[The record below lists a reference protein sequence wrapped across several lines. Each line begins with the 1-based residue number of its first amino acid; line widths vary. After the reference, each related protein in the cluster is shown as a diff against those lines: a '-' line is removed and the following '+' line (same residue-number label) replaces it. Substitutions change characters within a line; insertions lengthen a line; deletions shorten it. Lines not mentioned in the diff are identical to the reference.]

1 MIFKK
6 SKIKLSIIFNLE
18 SKNNEGIILK
28 EKIKLENEIKNFKKN
43 RTELENKNNLL
54 SQQINQYTNDLY
66 KLKLDKEVFEFEKNT
81 FFKINFVLNTGKNL
95 DNIEYAKV
103 NDIKDIRKK
112 LSINN
117 LSLPTTN
124 FTGNSSGSFT
134 SKIIAKG
141 NSQKTSM
148 DVKKDIPAIEN
159 SILKSRFI

>member
-1 MIFKK
+1 M
-6 SKIKLSIIFNLE
+6 
-18 SKNNEGIILK
+18 
-28 EKIKLENEIKNFKKN
+28 
-43 RTELENKNNLL
+43 
-54 SQQINQYTNDLY
+54 
-66 KLKLDKEVFEFEKNT
+66 
-81 FFKINFVLNTGKNL
+81 LNTGKNL

-159 SILKSRFI
+159 SILKSRFYLIKIIKYNISLIDALKIFYFVIQKKLFIFIK